1 MVIIRNKPLVSENLR
16 RTRYMS
22 GPLVKSMILS
32 NDPADPVK
40 RTTATIVRPPLVS
53 IFQVHGPASR
63 YCSFE
68 RTKVTWPLPCGPPSG
83 LYKGGM
89 TLLFGSNG
97 EGRGA
102 LPRVALDAN
111 LGSPPSFGSSTSGSS
126 TSARNR
132 AHVLLLPDST
142 VPHTVTHEVFVCE
155 ASIPAIGKNMEQELD
170 KI

>member
-1 MVIIRNKPLVSENLR
+1 MVIARNKPLEVWYLPR
-16 RTRYMS
+16 ARYMP

-68 RTKVTWPLPCGPPSG
+68 RSKVTWPLPCGPPSG
-83 LYKGGM
+83 LYTGGI

-132 AHVLLLPDST
+132 AHVLSDST

-155 ASIPAIGKNMEQELD
+155 ASIPAIGKHIKQELD